1 MSSSRDNLD
10 NMDRDQIKNMSD
22 QARDDLN
29 ADPITGEPGSHPVGT
44 GLGATGGAA
53 AGAAIGAVAGPVG
66 SLVGGVIGAIAGAA
80 AGHAAGEAV
89 NPTEEEAYWRE
100 NYTNTSYYQST
111 AAQHPDLDY
120 DRDYSTAY
128 RVGYENRAHYN
139 QTHRFEDAESDLS
152 RKWDEVKGES
162 RLKWEQA
169 KDATRDAWDRASNR
183 STGTHTTTTHRTH
196 TDGDLNRDPITGEP
210 GSHPVGTGVGGVG
223 GAAAGAAIGSVA
235 GPVGTVIGGAIGAV
249 AGGAAG
255 HATGEAVNPTDERYV
270 NDTETTKSH
279 PIGTSVGGLG
289 GAAAGAAV
297 GSAAGPVG
305 TVVGGVIGAVAGG
318 AAGHAAG
325 EAINPTEEEAYWR
338 NSYTTTPY
346 YSSNSALYSDLDYD
360 RDYAPAYRL
369 GYENRSQYQNA
380 NRFEDAESDL
390 GRKWEQVKGESRL
403 KWEQAKDATRDA
415 WNRVTR

>member
-128 RVGYENRAHYN
+128 RVGYENRDHYN

-169 KDATRDAWDRASNR
+169 KDATRDAWDRVSNR
-183 STGTHTTTTHRTH
+183 SDSNHTSTYNTVTTRSEH
-196 TDGDLNRDPITGEP
+196 DLNRDPITGEP

-223 GAAAGAAIGSVA
+223 GAAAGAAI
-235 GPVGTVIGGAIGAV
+235 
-249 AGGAAG
+249 
-255 HATGEAVNPTDERYV
+255 
-270 NDTETTKSH
+270 
-279 PIGTSVGGLG
+279 
-289 GAAAGAAV
+289 

-346 YSSNSALYSDLDYD
+346 YSSNSTLYSDLDYD